1 MTFRRSWPAAAD
13 VATRDV
19 RLQVWESEGGHLGTV
34 DVGRIVESGSCAP
47 GGPKET
53 SGSWSGPTDRYE
65 KRVTLMKVQINSAK
79 NVVLDP
85 SFATYIEQELS
96 TTLDRFSDH
105 LTRIE
110 VHLGDEM
117 AGRSD
122 GHDKRCLLEARPA
135 GQPPVVVTDWAGTI
149 EEAFGGAVDKLVSLL
164 GSTTGRAHSH
174 KGGRSIRHLEVRE
187 GLS

>member
-1 MTFRRSWPAAAD
+1 M
-13 VATRDV
+13 ATRDGWFGL
-19 RLQVWESEGGHLGTV
+19 RVWESEGGHLGTV
-34 DVGRIVESGSCAP
+34 DTGRVVEPEFGAP
-47 GGPKET
+47 EEPKKT
-53 SGSWSGPTDRYE
+53 SRSRSGPADRYE
-65 KRVTLMKVQINSAK
+65 KRVTPMKVQINSDE
-79 NVVLDP
+79 NVVLDR

-96 TTLDRFSDH
+96 SALDRFSDH
-105 LTRIE
+105 VTRIE

-135 GQPPVVVTDWAGTI
+135 GQPPVTVTDWAGSI

-164 GSTTGRAHSH
+164 ETRTGRADSH